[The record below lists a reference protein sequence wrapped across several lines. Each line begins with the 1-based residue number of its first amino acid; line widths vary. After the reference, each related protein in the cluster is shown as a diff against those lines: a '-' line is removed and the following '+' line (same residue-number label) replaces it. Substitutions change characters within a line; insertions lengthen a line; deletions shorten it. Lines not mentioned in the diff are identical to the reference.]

1 MKPPIH
7 VARPGLTKAPNARE
21 SARSRALAGPLLL
34 ALGTGA
40 AACVGGIG
48 DPDSLDPAG
57 TTLPEQPA
65 IYEPAEAV
73 LPRLTT
79 LQYRTTL
86 VDLFG
91 PNVPVLATEADT
103 NPYLFDSIGAASTTL
118 SELGVEQY
126 EQAAE
131 AATQYVFSDPLRR
144 AVFVGCEP
152 AAVAADP
159 CTTTFL
165 ARFGRRALRRP
176 LAPAELERWS
186 GVAVALSQPDVWEG
200 LRLATAGLLQSP
212 KFLYRVELG
221 EPDPDDP
228 DKRVLT
234 GYEMASRLS
243 FFLWN
248 TTPDEALLDAA
259 AAGEL
264 SHQDG
269 IGKHATRLLADER
282 ARATIQRYFAQYL
295 DLGRLDGVA
304 RDPASYPLFTP
315 TMNASMRTEVE
326 LLISHIVDEGA
337 DARTIFSTQHTFV
350 NSDLAAL
357 YGVEA
362 PGADVTTFVPVDL
375 PEDGPR
381 AGLLTLGAFLT
392 MNAHETQ
399 TSPTARGK
407 YVRERVLCQLVQP
420 PPPNIDANLEPPSDG
435 TAKTVRELLEEHR
448 KNEACKG
455 CHSFI
460 DPPGFLFEHFD
471 SIGTYRDKL
480 PGDLPVDATGDLD
493 GVALDGARDLAELLT
508 TDKRVGRCM
517 VTQLYRHAQSRLEE
531 DGEIPAIDQLD
542 AAFAETGYDFRAL
555 LLELVTHQAF
565 RTVRAPEMAQ

>member
-1 MKPPIH
+1 MKSQGI
-7 VARPGLTKAPNARE
+7 VARSL
-21 SARSRALAGPLLL
+21 ARSLAAPLLL
-34 ALGTGA
+34 ALVTGGA
-40 AACVGGIG
+40 ACIGNLG
-48 DPDSLDPAG
+48 DPAPLDPEE
-57 TTLPEQPA
+57 TTTVPETPA
-65 IYEPAEAV
+65 AYEPADPV

-79 LQYRTTL
+79 LQYRSTL
-86 VDLFG
+86 LQLFG
-91 PNVPVLATEADT
+91 PNVPLLPTEADT
-103 NPYLFDSIGAASTTL
+103 SPYLFESIGAASTTL

-152 AAVAADP
+152 VAAPGDA
-159 CTTTFL
+159 CTAQFL
-165 ARFGRRALRRP
+165 ARFGRKALRRP

-186 GVAVALSQPDVWEG
+186 NVALGLAQPDVWEG

-212 KFLYRVELG
+212 HFLYRVELG
-221 EPDPDDP
+221 EPDPEDAAR
-228 DKRVLT
+228 RVLT

-248 TTPDEALLDAA
+248 TAPDDALLDAA
-259 AAGEL
+259 QAGEL
-264 SHQDG
+264 GNQDG
-269 IGKHATRLLADER
+269 IGKHAARLLADSR
-282 ARATIQRYFAQYL
+282 AGDTIQRYFAQYL
-295 DLGRLDGVA
+295 DLGRLEGVT
-304 RDPASYPLFTP
+304 RNPATYPLFTA
-315 TMNASMRTEVE
+315 TTNASMRREVE
-326 LLISHIVDEGA
+326 LLVDHIVTQGG

-350 NSDLAAL
+350 NSDLASL

-362 PGADVTTFVPVDL
+362 PGADVATFVPVDL

-407 YVRERVLCQLVQP
+407 YVRERVLCQVVQP

-435 TAKTVRELLEEHR
+435 TPKTVRELLEEHR
-448 KNEACKG
+448 KNPSCAG

-460 DPPGFLFEHFD
+460 DPPGFLFENFD
-471 SIGTYRDKL
+471 SIGAYRTKL

-517 VTQLYRHAQSRLEE
+517 VTQLYRHALSRL
-531 DGEIPAIDQLD
+531 DATGEKPALD
-542 AAFAETGYDFRAL
+542 DLEAAFAETGYDFRAL
-555 LLELVTHQAF
+555 LLELVTHEAF
-565 RTVRAPEMAQ
+565 RTVRASEAL